1 MRYSGDD
8 YEFEDDDDEIYEDD
22 DAIDVDDED
31 DDDEE
36 SGKPQSRVNPFTNR
50 PASNLPGSSAGRTS
64 MSGSGTPSGGPSS
77 ASRLPGSVGPNRPGS
92 GPTSPSSSSS
102 GSTPSRFGSPGSSGG
117 SGSSGQSG
125 SAQSGSRFGGSG
137 SSPSGGSGQSGG
149 SGSSFGQRPGTPGQS
164 GSPSS
169 PGGARP
175 GQSGSPSGSGSGG
188 QSGSSFGGGS
198 AQSGSRFGGSGST
211 PSGGSGQS
219 GGSGSSFGQ
228 RPGTPGS
235 SGSSPSGGTRPGT
248 PGSSGSSSSGGASG
262 ASGSR
267 FGGSGSSPSGGSSG
281 SRPDDKKPASG
292 GGVLGGL
299 SSRLGGGDKPAAPK
313 GGEQK
318 SGGLSALTS
327 RLPIGKGG
335 TSSGA
340 KPAAGG
346 GLLGGLTSKL
356 PGRKEDDKKPTA
368 SSSSSAYGNKPGS
381 TPSSSY
387 GAKPGTPSSSS
398 ASSGDASRSFLNR
411 GGAAAPAKP
420 GAPAARSGAGGAKS
434 EGGILSRFL
443 PTFGQKGDKKT
454 AAAKPRTSK
463 APKMQSEGLSLD
475 SKLDI
480 LGVGLVLG
488 SLVLFFS
495 SLSPNKGQL
504 TGAINGWIGEIFGW
518 GALFIPVAMLAVGVW
533 LIARHFGEEA
543 PVVPTMRVIG
553 IVMVYIGLLVVMQ
566 YIDTFSYVSSN
577 NSPVD
582 LASLRDV
589 WLPIAI
595 GRHSGGGMIGA
606 NLYYTLA
613 SNITE
618 YGAFFA
624 TIGWLIVGIMFTLSI
639 SAAEMAMI
647 IISVGRSFGT
657 AQKQRAARRAAAM
670 AAIQAQQMTAL
681 PAAPAVGVSISR
693 PEVEALPAGVT
704 PALPAEAASTVPERN
719 IAINVGGRTLPATQ
733 ESELVPVERKAPGQ
747 GAGAVGTPPLQP
759 GRAESAPA
767 GGIGG
772 SLSRLRGGM
781 PSVPLPG
788 AGAKP
793 ADSKATTPE
802 KAAESNQPTPAGI
815 RDRLFGRGAK
825 PETPATPTPAAASPS
840 GRGESASPSGQP
852 ASGTRSQPTPTVASA
867 APAAAPSAPKS
878 PVFDN
883 KPESQPARLSDL
895 MRPASETGKPTPP
908 ASGAPSSAP
917 ARPAFGTPASSANK
931 SVLGGAM
938 SAGSVSGGAERPT
951 TPTGARPFG
960 SPAAPPGQA
969 TQPLSIDDEDDEDE
983 VMPTTARPAASGVP
997 PSPPKP
1003 TAPPKSAEE
1012 LEAERLASLP
1022 PAKPRGTGPLPRQDE
1037 NRSRFGATS
1046 FGAKPANGDSTSP
1059 GERQDR
1065 LNAIRS
1071 GNLADVKPED
1081 AVEETPASAKAS
1093 PFGRP
1098 AAANKPAVFDDE
1110 DAEDEDFDIDMDDD
1124 DEEDGDEIGAKAP
1137 AKPASPFAVRPPPP
1151 AAPVSSAG
1159 NGGQRPLG
1167 APASQAQGAPSTR
1180 PEGNGDVKTP
1190 QPAAA
1195 FWKSPGEN
1203 AAATGLPAAS
1213 TATKPPAS
1221 SFGRPTQPPGVPE
1234 PPRPAPVTASAEPV
1248 INTPRPA
1255 EPPPKSAGVGVNAP
1269 AGAKRRKEWKLP
1281 NTSNLLM
1288 PGTEKD
1294 FDRES
1299 LLKRARLIEDT
1310 LNSFGAPG
1318 KVVEVNTGPVITQFG
1333 VEPDYLVARGG
1344 KKNRVKVGAIAQLDK
1359 DLQLALGAKSIRIEA
1374 PVPGKGYVGIEVP
1387 NEEASLVSLRDVM
1400 ESNEFK
1406 KIDSPLTIALG
1417 QSVDGTPIAA
1427 DLSSMPHLLIAGT
1440 TGSGKSVCVNAII
1453 TSLLILNTPETVK
1466 LIMVD
1471 PKRVELTGYNGIP
1484 HLVAPVVVEL
1494 ERIVGVLKWVTREMD
1509 ERYKRFSSAGAR
1521 NIEDF
1526 NKHLQEGM
1534 DRMPYI
1540 VVIIDELAD
1549 LMMLAPDETERVIT
1563 RIAALARA
1571 TGIHLVIATQR
1582 PSVDVVTG
1590 LIKANFPARIAFAV
1604 AGGVDSRV
1612 ILDQP
1617 GAEKLLGRGDML
1629 YMSGDSPA
1637 PLRLQG
1643 VFVSDT
1649 EINNIV
1655 RYWRSQMSDDDV
1667 ASRPIN
1673 QLVLDNTVADS
1684 ARSVM
1689 PHSDRSQGQ
1698 QQAFWDRDN
1707 SGPASSVTSL
1717 PGSANRGDDDPGG
1730 GQDDELY
1737 EEAVE
1742 LVRRLNKA
1750 SVSLLQRRLRIGYT
1764 RAARLIDVMEEQG
1777 IVGPATEGSKPREV
1791 LPLD

>member
-1 MRYSGDD
+1 
-8 YEFEDDDDEIYEDD
+8 
-22 DAIDVDDED
+22 V
-31 DDDEE
+31 
-36 SGKPQSRVNPFTNR
+36 P
-50 PASNLPGSSAGRTS
+50 
-64 MSGSGTPSGGPSS
+64 
-77 ASRLPGSVGPNRPGS
+77 
-92 GPTSPSSSSS
+92 
-102 GSTPSRFGSPGSSGG
+102 
-117 SGSSGQSG
+117 
-125 SAQSGSRFGGSG
+125 
-137 SSPSGGSGQSGG
+137 
-149 SGSSFGQRPGTPGQS
+149 SFG
-164 GSPSS
+164 
-169 PGGARP
+169 A
-175 GQSGSPSGSGSGG
+175 
-188 QSGSSFGGGS
+188 
-198 AQSGSRFGGSGST
+198 
-211 PSGGSGQS
+211 
-219 GGSGSSFGQ
+219 
-228 RPGTPGS
+228 
-235 SGSSPSGGTRPGT
+235 
-248 PGSSGSSSSGGASG
+248 
-262 ASGSR
+262 
-267 FGGSGSSPSGGSSG
+267 
-281 SRPDDKKPASG
+281 
-292 GGVLGGL
+292 
-299 SSRLGGGDKPAAPK
+299 
-313 GGEQK
+313 
-318 SGGLSALTS
+318 
-327 RLPIGKGG
+327 
-335 TSSGA
+335 
-340 KPAAGG
+340 
-346 GLLGGLTSKL
+346 
-356 PGRKEDDKKPTA
+356 
-368 SSSSSAYGNKPGS
+368 
-381 TPSSSY
+381 
-387 GAKPGTPSSSS
+387 
-398 ASSGDASRSFLNR
+398 
-411 GGAAAPAKP
+411 
-420 GAPAARSGAGGAKS
+420 
-434 EGGILSRFL
+434 
-443 PTFGQKGDKKT
+443 KGDKKT

-463 APKMQSEGLSLD
+463 APKVQSEGLSLD

-488 SLVLFFS
+488 SLVLLFS

-504 TGAINGWIGEIFGW
+504 TGAINEWIGQIFGW
-518 GALFIPVAMLAVGVW
+518 GALAIPVAMMIVGVW

-553 IVMVYIGLLVVMQ
+553 VVMVYIGVLMALQ
-566 YIDTFSYVSSN
+566 YIDSFSYYGNSN
-577 NSPVD
+577 GAVTMD
-582 LASLRDV
+582 SLRDV

-595 GRHSGGGMIGA
+595 GRHSGGGMVGA
-606 NLYYTLA
+606 NLYYLLA

-647 IISVGRSFGT
+647 IISVGRSFST
-657 AQKQRAARRAAAM
+657 ARKQRATRRAAAM
-670 AAIQAQQMTAL
+670 AALQAQQMTAL
-681 PAAPAVGVSISR
+681 PATPAVGVSISR
-693 PEVEALPAGVT
+693 PEVEALPAGVA
-704 PALPAEAASTVPERN
+704 PALPAVAESAPAVPERN
-719 IAINVGGRTLPATQ
+719 IAINVGGRTLPSTQ
-733 ESELVPVERKAPGQ
+733 EPELVPVERKAPVP
-747 GAGAVGTPPLQP
+747 GASAMGASPLQP
-759 GRAESAPA
+759 GRAEAAPSS
-767 GGIGG
+767 GGGFG
-772 SLSRLRGGM
+772 SRLRGAL

-788 AGAKP
+788 GAKP
-793 ADSKATTPE
+793 ADPKATTPE
-802 KAAESNQPTPAGI
+802 KSAESGQPTPVGI

-825 PETPATPTPAAASPS
+825 PETPATLTPTPSAASPS
-840 GRGESASPSGQP
+840 GRGESASQQP
-852 ASGTRSQPTPTVASA
+852 AAGTPAMGTRPQPAVASA
-867 APAAAPSAPKS
+867 APAAAPYAPKS
-878 PVFDN
+878 PAFDN
-883 KPESQPARLSDL
+883 KPDAAPARLSDL
-895 MRPASETGKPTPP
+895 MRPAGEAAKPTPP

-917 ARPAFGTPASSANK
+917 ARPAFGTPASSSANK

-938 SAGSVSGGAERPT
+938 SGSSVSGAAERPAAVV
-951 TPTGARPFG
+951 PGGARPFG
-960 SPAAPPGQA
+960 SAASPPSSPFAKPA
-969 TQPLSIDDEDDEDE
+969 TPLSGSGRPVSMDDEDDEDE
-983 VMPTTARPAASGVP
+983 ELPKIAKPAAFSAAAAPGIPAVP
-997 PSPPKP
+997 Q
-1003 TAPPKSAEE
+1003 KSAEE

-1037 NRSRFGATS
+1037 AGSRFGTSS
-1046 FGAKPANGDSTSP
+1046 FGAKPASANP
-1059 GERQDR
+1059 AERQDR

-1071 GNLADVKPED
+1071 GNLADIRPED
-1081 AVEETPASAKAS
+1081 AVDEDDEAPVTAKTTSPTAS
-1093 PFGRP
+1093 PFG
-1098 AAANKPAVFDDE
+1098 KPVAGMKSSVFDEDEEEEDFIDVDDE
-1110 DAEDEDFDIDMDDD
+1110 DMADEDDD
-1124 DEEDGDEIGAKAP
+1124 DIVASSP
-1137 AKPASPFAVRPPPP
+1137 AKPASPFGVRPTPS
-1151 AAPVSSAG
+1151 AATPV
-1159 NGGQRPLG
+1159 GGSGTGGARPLG
-1167 APASQAQGAPSTR
+1167 ASPTPASASPAPGAR
-1180 PEGNGDVKTP
+1180 PESGADPKAP

-1195 FWKSPGEN
+1195 FWKSPTEN
-1203 AAATGLPAAS
+1203 AAVTGLPPS
-1213 TATKPPAS
+1213 PLVTQPPAS

-1234 PPRPAPVTASAEPV
+1234 PPRATPAAASAAPAASAEPV
-1248 INTPRPA
+1248 SNAPRPA

-1269 AGAKRRKEWKLP
+1269 AGARRRKEWKLP

-1288 PGTEKD
+1288 PGSEQD

-1359 DLQLALGAKSIRIEA
+1359 DIQLALGAKSIRIEA

-1453 TSLLILNTPETVK
+1453 TSLLILNSPETVK

-1509 ERYKRFSSAGAR
+1509 ERYKKFSGAGAR
-1521 NIEDF
+1521 NIEDY

-1534 DRMPYI
+1534 EKMPYI

-1617 GAEKLLGRGDML
+1617 GAEKLLGRGDMI

-1643 VFVSDT
+1643 VYVSDT

-1673 QLVLDNTVADS
+1673 QLVLDNSVVDAP
-1684 ARSVM
+1684 RSVT
-1689 PHSDRSQGQ
+1689 PERASGQ

-1707 SGPASSVTSL
+1707 SGPSSSVTSL
-1717 PGSANRGDDDPGG
+1717 PGSANRGDDDDGGG